1 MITNPTIV
9 PSQGPPDP
17 FVLRYNPRKR
27 TSRNDEQ
34 SKGDSVS
41 KFQGYPPDT
50 LKFLRA
56 LKKNNDRDWFK
67 ANQSRYESAIAAPS
81 LQFIADVGHELPRIS
96 GLFQAIPRKSR
107 GSMMRIYRDTR
118 FSKDKTPYKTNIGI
132 HFRHQV
138 GKDVHAPGFYVHVE
152 PKDVFIAAGI
162 WRPEPKV
169 AHQLREAIAKE
180 PAVWKRAT
188 RSKTFASMFE
198 MHGDSL
204 KRPPRGLDPEHPLI
218 EDLKRKDFIGVHE
231 VAESSIESASFLTE
245 TIETF
250 RKAKLLVRFLCNSL
264 NLPF

>member
-1 MITNPTIV
+1 M
-9 PSQGPPDP
+9 
-17 FVLRYNPRKR
+17 
-27 TSRNDEQ
+27 
-34 SKGDSVS
+34 S
-41 KFQGYPPDT
+41 KFQGYPPDA

-67 ANQSRYESAIAAPS
+67 ANKSRYESAIVAPS
-81 LQFIADVGHELPRIS
+81 LQFIADMGQELPRIS
-96 GLFQAIPRKSR
+96 ALFQAVPRKSG

-138 GKDVHAPGFYVHVE
+138 GKDVHSPGFYVHVE
-152 PKDVFIAAGI
+152 PKGVFIAAGI

-169 AHQLREAIAKE
+169 AHQLREAIAEE
-180 PAVWKRAT
+180 PALWKRAT
-188 RSKTFASMFE
+188 RSKTFVSTFE

-204 KRPPRGLDPEHPLI
+204 KRPPRGFGPEHPLI

-231 VAESSIESASFLTE
+231 FAESSIESASFLTE
-245 TIETF
+245 TIEAF